1 METKDTLN
9 LPETD
14 FPMKA
19 SLTKREPEMLDW
31 WAKEKIY
38 EKIRKSSEGK
48 EKFPNKLMGV

>member
-9 LPETD
+9 LPQTD

-19 SLTKREPEMLDW
+19 SLTKREPEMLEW

-38 EKIRKSSEGK
+38 EDRPSKGK
-48 EKFPNKLMGV
+48 K

>member
-19 SLTKREPEMLDW
+19 SLTKREPEMLEW

-38 EKIRKSSEGK
+38 EKIRKLLKGK
-48 EKFPNKLMGV
+48 EKSSK

>member
-38 EKIRKSSEGK
+38 EEIRKLYKGK
-48 EKFPNKLMGV
+48 